1 MANFR
6 TSTRTWKPQNERE
19 LIQVARCSRFAVCGL
34 HTNRR
39 NETLQSDSTV
49 PQPHTLRAACEN
61 DSSSHARRS
70 CATPKP
76 RSLGCSVCLARF
88 SEPPGAGENVLNKCN
103 RFTTELTRG
112 LRLQRC
118 RIQCRTPRETGKHVG
133 VTSILF
139 VRRVPVADL
148 KQYLSPAFDT

>member
-1 MANFR
+1 MR
-6 TSTRTWKPQNERE
+6 YPQN
-19 LIQVARCSRFAVCGL
+19 LIGMFGMPG
-34 HTNRR
+34 TIFG
-39 NETLQSDSTV
+39 T
-49 PQPHTLRAACEN
+49 
-61 DSSSHARRS
+61 
-70 CATPKP
+70 
-76 RSLGCSVCLARF
+76 
-88 SEPPGAGENVLNKCN
+88 PGAGENVLNKCG